1 MQIVLPWPPSVNGYW
16 RSYRGRQ
23 ILSQKARAYRKS
35 AMRHVLACK
44 ANKHLTGRLAV
55 DIELY
60 PPNRMKIDI
69 DNRIKALLD
78 VMEHAGVYQ
87 DDSQIDKLT
96 VERCEIEK
104 HGAAVVKIKTIKEK
118 RDGKA
123 NEKKNIPTQPL
134 LP

>member
-55 DIELY
+55 DIALY

-96 VERCEIEK
+96 VERREIEK
-104 HGAAVVKIKTIKEK
+104 HGAAVVKIKTIKE
-118 RDGKA
+118 
-123 NEKKNIPTQPL
+123 
-134 LP
+134 

>member
-1 MQIVLPWPPSVNGYW
+1 MRGGNGDVAMRIVLPWPPSINGYW

-23 ILSQKARAYRKS
+23 ILSHKARVYRQS
-35 AMRHVLACK
+35 AMRHVLSCK

-78 VMEHAGVYQ
+78 VMQHAGVYE
-87 DDSQIDKLT
+87 DDNQIDKLT
-96 VERCEIEK
+96 VERCEVEK
-104 HGAAVVKIKTIKEK
+104 GGVVVVHIKQIRE
-118 RDGKA
+118 
-123 NEKKNIPTQPL
+123 
-134 LP
+134 

>member
-1 MQIVLPWPPSVNGYW
+1 M
-16 RSYRGRQ
+16 
-23 ILSQKARAYRKS
+23 SQKARVYRQS

-78 VMEHAGVYQ
+78 VMERAGVYE

-96 VERCEIEK
+96 VERREIEK